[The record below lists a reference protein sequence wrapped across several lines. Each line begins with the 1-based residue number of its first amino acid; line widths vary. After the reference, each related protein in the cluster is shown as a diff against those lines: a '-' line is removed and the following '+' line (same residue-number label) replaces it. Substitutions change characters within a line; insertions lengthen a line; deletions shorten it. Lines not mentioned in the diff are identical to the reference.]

1 MGFNIRHINYNRHLI
16 GVEYGGDYFSPD
28 TVKAEMATVDNLITS
43 LVRDVSDSKAPD
55 SFRKSLADFV
65 LSWRAFRDD
74 NSGWLSRAMNIN
86 YAKTLEFKDQTKNW
100 YKKAERDSSVIIKR
114 LLYKLPC
121 VNKRLGTE
129 KNGNTKR

>member
-86 YAKTLEFKDQTKNW
+86 YAKTLEFKHPLTQKML
-100 YKKAERDSSVIIKR
+100 RVDSELPGDMQD
-114 LLYKLPC
+114 LL
-121 VNKRLGTE
+121 NHA
-129 KNGNTKR
+129 